1 MAPIV
6 FDELNVFTFPH
17 SRMRKLMNCC
27 TSKVGHTDFTSLNDF
42 EQLLVRLQRTFVE
55 FMAHEEIENHFVM
68 KKLKKKLK
76 QHSTID
82 DTELICNCHKVDRFT
97 PLVSLFRDGYAFIR
111 RGNADRVSYG
121 VKLHKAMMKFYDD
134 FVPHM
139 HEEENDIQ
147 PLLSKYFT
155 EMELKIMRIEVIKMT
170 LQKRENSA
178 NNIVYE
184 IERPLKIYVI
194 SYERLISINNLS
206 NNILQSIM
214 KYLTDRQLKQSCL
227 RVNKQW
233 NQCAL
238 KVLDTRSP
246 ISQIPNEILLRLFT
260 YYLNPYDL
268 FHSCIHVNKQWKNII
283 NDKSIWKIVN
293 PINWSKGQWDS
304 NIPLEDINKHED
316 DTITV
321 KMNEIKIISG
331 FVKYFLPNYG
341 SSIENLI
348 LYGSLTINDNTA
360 RKIFDLCPNMKH
372 LNIGMTK
379 LTPKAFIHFRWVNSL
394 ESLLLEGCEL
404 MDDNLFN
411 HLISSLI
418 LNETN
423 EIIPIEDK
431 QNCLVENLCQNHTK
445 HKCYLCQQYSQFNS
459 KNSIK
464 FQLKILNLSGCYRFT
479 DYGLNLLIENNL
491 TKCLEYIDLSG
502 CIGITFDCIS
512 FLISSSK
519 NLINENIYFCDNLQS
534 SSSLLLSTANCCR
547 NVDNYSGRYCCRCIN

>member
-519 NLINENIYFCDNLQS
+519 NLIDENIYFCDNLQS